1 MARLSGRKI
10 AILATDGFEQSE
22 LMEPLNKLREA
33 GATVEVVSPSEGS
46 IRGWNK
52 EDWGEEVPVD
62 RAVTAVDVDDF
73 DALILP
79 GGQINPDLL
88 RTDQPSVNFV
98 RRFAATGKPLAAICH
113 APWLL
118 VEADLLRGRK
128 VTSYHS
134 IKTDVS
140 NAGGIWTDAE
150 VVVDENI
157 ITSRSPADLPV
168 FIQEIEKTLTQRG

>member
-1 MARLSGRKI
+1 MAQLSGKKI

-22 LMEPLNKLREA
+22 LMEPLDRLRQA
-33 GATVEVVSPSEGS
+33 GATVEVISPSEGS

-52 EDWGEEVPVD
+52 KEWGQEVPVD
-62 RAVTAVDVDDF
+62 RAVTGVNADDF

-88 RTDQPSVNFV
+88 RTDRPSVNLV
-98 RRFAATGKPLAAICH
+98 REFAASGKPLAAICH

-140 NAGGIWTDAE
+140 NAGGNWTDAE
-150 VVVDENI
+150 VVVDGNI
-157 ITSRSPADLPV
+157 ITSRSPDDLPA